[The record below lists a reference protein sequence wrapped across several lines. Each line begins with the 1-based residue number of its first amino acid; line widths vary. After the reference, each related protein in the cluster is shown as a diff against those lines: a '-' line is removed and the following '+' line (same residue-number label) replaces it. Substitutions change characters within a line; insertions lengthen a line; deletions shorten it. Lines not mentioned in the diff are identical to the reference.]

1 VYNTYQKT
9 ISEDAG
15 TGPNASTVVAYF
27 FQDEDAGYHHYQG
40 TSGDFPRAFVIG
52 TAYLLRIVTNLHPP
66 RLLMARWLFEQ
77 PHRRQSSR
85 RIHLF
90 RRNRKRDR
98 GGLVCISGI
107 VE

>member
-66 RLLMARWLFEQ
+66 RFLMARWLFEQ
-77 PHRRQSSR
+77 PHRRQFLAGFVLMY
-85 RIHLF
+85 ITTF
-90 RRNRKRDR
+90 RHMDQAKAIWT
-98 GGLVCISGI
+98 GGS
-107 VE
+107 